1 MKEENNEKKQSVE
14 SAEKVTKPAVSS
26 IEEDK
31 GITYLAYIG
40 LLFLVPLLAKKESEF
55 AQFHAKQ
62 GLVLTVAW
70 FISAFLIPVFMFR
83 LRFLLDVVIL
93 VFFIMGLIN
102 VSKGEKIALPIVG
115 DIAEKINL

>member
-70 FISAFLIPVFMFR
+70 FISAFLIPVFG
-83 LRFLLDVVIL
+83 LGFLLDIVIL
-93 VFFIMGLIN
+93 VFSIMGLVN